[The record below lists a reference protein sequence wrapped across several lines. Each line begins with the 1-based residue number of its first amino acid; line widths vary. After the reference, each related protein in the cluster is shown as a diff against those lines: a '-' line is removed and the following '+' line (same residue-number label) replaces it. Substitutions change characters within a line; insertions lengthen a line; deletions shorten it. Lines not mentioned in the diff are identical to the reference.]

1 MASTNSLTPTQAPNT
16 SIISPL
22 TQDFPLENITLSYSP
37 PPENSL
43 ANNELPDNSTSIEQL
58 DTSTNIDIKEE
69 NRSAKTDVDALILNE
84 NPAPKIESIS
94 ENNPTENSQIDPITG
109 EIIQPENPN
118 PTAYTSGIFT
128 VDSTGKI
135 SIEYLSDGGSYQG
148 ELAIFSL
155 EGLEKL
161 VPDSPELRLEAASR
175 ALSNS
180 PLGYIAISDIT
191 EAAKYSNLSGEEN
204 PNAGEYKG
212 IKTFTMKPGDK
223 IGIMLVPNGT
233 VREVYENPN
242 IGGDKQPL
250 FSMATANSSDAEAA
264 GQIASADSNGIF
276 VMEDMPIA
284 SSDRDLNDIIFAF
297 KGAAPQV
304 ISMDELI
311 GSNTDWRTS
320 EAGKKL
326 IADAAPKSETKLDD
340 KKTRYY
346 FYNKSA

>member
-1 MASTNSLTPTQAPNT
+1 
-16 SIISPL
+16 
-22 TQDFPLENITLSYSP
+22 
-37 PPENSL
+37 
-43 ANNELPDNSTSIEQL
+43 
-58 DTSTNIDIKEE
+58 
-69 NRSAKTDVDALILNE
+69 
-84 NPAPKIESIS
+84 
-94 ENNPTENSQIDPITG
+94 
-109 EIIQPENPN
+109 
-118 PTAYTSGIFT
+118 
-128 VDSTGKI
+128 
-135 SIEYLSDGGSYQG
+135 
-148 ELAIFSL
+148 
-155 EGLEKL
+155 
-161 VPDSPELRLEAASR
+161 
-175 ALSNS
+175 
-180 PLGYIAISDIT
+180 
-191 EAAKYSNLSGEEN
+191 
-204 PNAGEYKG
+204 
-212 IKTFTMKPGDK
+212 MKPGDK